1 MAVGTPPRHSTDL
14 RDSGGPRLATIDTDI
29 HHGIRNK
36 TDLFPYLS
44 RVYADRY
51 DEYGAGGGGNLYAY
65 NGGVRGYRADVVDG
79 QSPGGLGAAA
89 TNIDMTISDLMDGCG
104 IDIGMLTGSSMY
116 GAAAM
121 PDLDYSSAL
130 VRAFN
135 DFTIE
140 HWLARDSRFRY
151 SMGICPQDP
160 PQAAAEIDRIGG
172 HPGIVAVI
180 LPCGAP
186 RAFGQRFYHP
196 IFEACERNNLTVA
209 LHFATEGTG
218 VNPPPTSAGYPSYYV
233 EARQARP
240 AYYQAHLASMVFEGW
255 FDRFPTLKVAMLE
268 GGFAWVPPFIW
279 KMDQDWKGLRY
290 QVPWVKRVPSELVK
304 ERVRFATQPL
314 EEPDPPEAIHQLV
327 EWMDG
332 KNTLMFASDYP
343 HWDWDDPRGT
353 LTQLDPA
360 LRRRI
365 FVENALDAFPK
376 MRVAVGAQA

>member
-1 MAVGTPPRHSTDL
+1 MAVRTPPRHSTDL
-14 RDSGGPRLATIDTDI
+14 RDSVGPRLTTIDTDI

-89 TNIDMTISDLMDGCG
+89 TNIDMTIADLMDGCG

-140 HWLARDSRFRY
+140 HWLARDSRFRF

-290 QVPWVKRVPSELVK
+290 QVPWVKRLPSEFVK

-314 EEPDPPEAIHQLV
+314 EEPDPPGAIHQLV

-343 HWDWDDPRGT
+343 HWDFDSPTHAFPT
-353 LTQLDPA
+353 LPKEMRQ
-360 LRRRI
+360 RI
-365 FVENALDAFPK
+365 FSANAREFYGLA
-376 MRVAVGAQA
+376 